1 MKEIR
6 KLLNILAKYLALS
19 EVCRS
24 GLYTDKEIRER
35 LLEIQDRYYIAIGR
49 EMEDEAMEYFE

>member
-19 EVCRS
+19 EVCR
-24 GLYTDKEIRER
+24 LKHYTDKEIRER
-35 LLEIQDRYYIAIGR
+35 LLEIQDKYYITIGR

>member
-19 EVCRS
+19 EVCRMEQ
-24 GLYTDKEIRER
+24 YTDKEIRER